1 LTAPLLYSLGETVSS
16 LNGGLGLV
24 ISEEPS
30 FELDGLTPLQRKLLV
45 DLVRRNHPQ
54 FWSRFRSHFYGWE
67 HAKINLEMF
76 LENHSLELIEE
87 LRKPGFNGC
96 ELNVCWRK

>member
-1 LTAPLLYSLGETVSS
+1 M
-16 LNGGLGLV
+16 V

-54 FWSRFRSHFYGWE
+54 FWSRFKSHAYEWNTTKE
-67 HAKINLEMF
+67 HLNGFI
-76 LENHSLELIEE
+76 SLHAFEFFEE
-87 LRKPGFNGC
+87 LRKTGFNHDGFSKT
-96 ELNVCWRK
+96 EKRIGGAYV